1 MCSVEFTLL
10 KCNYLDTQLSG
21 HSCNSS
27 EERSPNTGLKSSLPV
42 FVNNQPLQTIFL
54 HISALCGIILNIL

>member
-10 KCNYLDTQLSG
+10 KWDWDMQLSG
-21 HSCNSS
+21 HSCNSR

-42 FVNNQPLQTIFL
+42 FVNNQPLQIIFL
-54 HISALCGIILNIL
+54 YISALCGVMLNIL